1 VKFSQAYVLFCHITT
16 NVPADKHQD
25 LLEAKGGQGFPHI
38 VFLDGAGNVLAE
50 HQGSRDAEGFS
61 RTGGKAKSFLDVR
74 AKAEKGDKAAE
85 IDYALAQ
92 LELGQIKAAE
102 ATERLKGRK
111 LTKEQQAKLDTLAA
125 AAEMQEIMATITP
138 EPETQTAAAKKFLEM
153 KKAGKP
159 APEDDQLF
167 QVYWILMMNLAESQR
182 EVALF
187 EECLTALKGRFGK
200 LPQAA
205 AFLKAKDEAL
215 KKLKEGAPK

>member
-1 VKFSQAYVLFCHITT
+1 MKFSQAYVLFCHITT

-102 ATERLKGRK
+102 ATGRLKGRK
-111 LTKEQQAKLDTLAA
+111 LTKEQQAKLDTLVA
-125 AAEMQEIMATITP
+125 AAEVQEIMATITP